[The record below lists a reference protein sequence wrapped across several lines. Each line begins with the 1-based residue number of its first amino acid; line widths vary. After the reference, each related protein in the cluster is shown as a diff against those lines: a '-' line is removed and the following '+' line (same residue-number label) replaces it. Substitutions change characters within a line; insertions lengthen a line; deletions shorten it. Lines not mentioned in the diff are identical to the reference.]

1 MARGRPRK
9 FTGLIT
15 KIDVHDTNVRTWAM
29 ALSKDAFEIRAML
42 DNKVNEITRETANEM
57 ARGAPVDTGHLKSTL
72 WASRS
77 VEKMGNADYTIRNLT
92 LYGRRQNFEH
102 RTKAGFMTNP
112 ANKAANRMQTELEE
126 ELWRLI
132 Q

>member
-1 MARGRPRK
+1 MARRGRPRK

-15 KIDVHDTNVRTWAM
+15 EISVEDKELRTWAA
-29 ALSKDAFEIRAML
+29 ALSMDADKIKTMI
-42 DNKVNEITRETANEM
+42 DSKVNTIAKEAANEM

-77 VEKMGNADYTIRNLT
+77 VEKLGNADYTIRNLT

-102 RTKAGFMTNP
+102 RSKAGFMTNP

-126 ELWRLI
+126 EIWRLI
-132 Q
+132 

>member
-15 KIDVHDTNVRTWAM
+15 EIDVNDAEVRAWAM
-29 ALSKDAFEIRAML
+29 ALAKDTGQIREML
-42 DNKVNEITRETANEM
+42 DSKVHEITRESANEM
-57 ARGAPVDTGHLKSTL
+57 ARGAPVLTGHLKSTL

-77 VEKMGNADYTIRNLT
+77 VEKLGPADYTIRNLT

-112 ANKAANRMQTELEE
+112 ANRAQNRMQTELVE

>member
-15 KIDVHDTNVRTWAM
+15 EIDVNDAEYKEWSA
-29 ALSKDAFEIRAML
+29 ALSKEYGKIKIML
-42 DNKVNEITRETANEM
+42 DSKVHEITRESANEM

-77 VEKMGNADYTIRNLT
+77 VEKLGPADYTIRNLT
-92 LYGRRQNFEH
+92 LYGRRQ
-102 RTKAGFMTNP
+102 
-112 ANKAANRMQTELEE
+112 
-126 ELWRLI
+126 
-132 Q
+132 